1 MRVKYDKLWNYLE
14 MSQMTK
20 EELRQETGIGNSTM
34 SKLTKDS
41 IVSMRVMM
49 KICEKL
55 HCDIGDVMEFVE

>member
-20 EELRQETGIGNSTM
+20 EKLRQETGIGNSTM
-34 SKLTKDS
+34 SKLTKDG